1 MIRIADIPMAL
12 GYSGAQLRAAAAKKL
27 RLDAAKLQAVS
38 VVKRSIDARKKNDVK
53 FIVTVDVQVA
63 MNEEKLLSRLRD
75 GKIRTA
81 PDRTY
86 RMPDFGKLDQR
97 PVVVGFGPAGMFAG
111 LLLARAGMCPIIA
124 ERGGSVEERQR
135 AVEHFWKNRVLQT
148 ESNVQFGEGGA
159 GTFSDGKLNTGTKD
173 ERIFFVLQTLVE
185 HGAPE
190 DILFDAKPHVG
201 TDRLPQTVK
210 AIREEIIH
218 LGGEVRFNTK
228 MTDLLIRDGAVCGVK
243 LLCGGREETVETG
256 HVILAVGH
264 SARDTFRMLY
274 EKNSIPMEP
283 KPFSVGSRI
292 EHRAEWI
299 DRAQYG
305 PFAGN
310 GHLGAADYKLN
321 VHLENGRGV
330 YTFCMC
336 PGGYVVG
343 AASEENAVVT
353 NGMSEYARDGENSN
367 AALLVGIDPRD
378 FGSGHVLAGIELQR
392 SIERAAFIAGGENY
406 NAPCQRVEDFLANRP
421 TTAFGEVRP
430 TYEPGV
436 TPGSIRGVLPDFVTD
451 SMAQG
456 IEKMGRYLQGFDHPD
471 ALLTAPET
479 RSSSPVRILRG
490 ETRECPTVRGLFPC
504 GEGAGYAGGI
514 TSAAVDGLRCAEE
527 ILRQSTE
534 KNRD

>member
-1 MIRIADIPMAL
+1 MIRIADIPMHL
-12 GYSGAQLRAAAAKKL
+12 EYSGAELRAAAAKKL
-27 RLDAAKLQAVS
+27 RLDAAKLKMVT
-38 VVKRSIDARKKNDVK
+38 VVKKSVDARKKNDVK
-53 FIVTVDVQVA
+53 FIVTVDVEIQG
-63 MNEEKLLSRLRD
+63 NEEKLISRLRD
-75 GKIRTA
+75 SKVRTA

-86 RMPDFGKLDQR
+86 KMPPYGKLDRR

-111 LLLARAGMCPIIA
+111 LLLARAGLCPIIA
-124 ERGGSVEERQR
+124 ERGDSVENRQN
-135 AVEHFWKNRVLQT
+135 AVKRFWKTRVLNT

-201 TDRLPQTVK
+201 TDKLPGTVK
-210 AIREEIIH
+210 AIREEIIS

-228 MTDLLIRDGAVCGVK
+228 MTDLLTKNSSVCGVK
-243 LLCGGREETVETG
+243 LESGTREEIIETG
-256 HVILAVGH
+256 HVILAIGH
-264 SARDTFRMLY
+264 SARDTFKMLY
-274 EKNSIPMEP
+274 DKQDIPMEP
-283 KPFSVGSRI
+283 KPFSVGTRI
-292 EHRAEWI
+292 EHRAEMI

-310 GHLGAADYKLN
+310 KNLGAADYKLN

-336 PGGYVVG
+336 PDGYVVG
-343 AASEENAVVT
+343 AASEENSVVT

-367 AALLVGIDPRD
+367 AALLVGITPED
-378 FGSGHVLAGIELQR
+378 FGSSHPLAGIELQR
-392 SIERAAFIAGGENY
+392 KIEKAAFVEGGENY
-406 NAPCQRVEDFLANRP
+406 NAPCQRAGDFFEGRI
-421 TTAFGEVRP
+421 TKEFGEVLP
-430 TYEPGV
+430 TYAPGV
-436 TPGSIRGVLPDFVTD
+436 TMGNIRNVLPAEITD
-451 SMAQG
+451 SMAEG
-456 IEKMGRYLQGFDHPD
+456 IRRMGRYLTGFDSPD

-527 ILRQSTE
+527 ILRQSAE
-534 KNRD
+534 N

>member
-1 MIRIADIPMAL
+1 MIRIADIPMPL
-12 GYSGAQLRAAAAKKL
+12 DYSAASLRAAAAKKL
-27 RLDAAKLQAVS
+27 RLDSLKLRAVT
-38 VVKRSIDARKKNDVK
+38 VVKRSVDARKKNDVK
-53 FIVTVDVQVA
+53 FIVTVDVQVDG
-63 MNEEKLLSRLRD
+63 EDRVLSRLRD
-75 GKIRTA
+75 GKIRKA

-86 RMPDFGKLDQR
+86 KMPAFGKLPCR
-97 PVVVGFGPAGMFAG
+97 PVVVGFGPAGMFAA
-111 LLLARAGMCPIIA
+111 LLLARAGLCPIVA
-124 ERGGSVEERQR
+124 ERGASVEERQL
-135 AVEHFWKNRVLQT
+135 AVKRFWETRVLNT

-201 TDRLPQTVK
+201 TDRLPGTVR
-210 AIREEIIH
+210 AIREEIIS

-228 MTDLLIRDGAVCGVK
+228 MTDILIKNGAVCGVK
-243 LLCGGREETVETG
+243 LTNGQTEENVETG
-256 HVILAVGH
+256 HVVLAIGH
-264 SARDTFRMLY
+264 SARDTFRMLFDKS
-274 EKNSIPMEP
+274 EIPMEP
-283 KPFSVGSRI
+283 KPFSIGARI
-292 EHRAEWI
+292 EHRAEMI

-310 GHLGAADYKLN
+310 ENLGAADYKLN

-343 AASEENAVVT
+343 AASEENSVVT

-367 AALLVGIDPRD
+367 AALLVGITPAD
-378 FGSGHVLAGIELQR
+378 FGSDHPLAGIELQR
-392 SIERAAFIAGGENY
+392 SVEKAAFTAGGETY
-406 NAPCQRVEDFLANRP
+406 NAPCQLVGDFLDGRVSK
-421 TTAFGEVRP
+421 AFGDVQP
-430 TYEPGV
+430 TYAPGV
-436 TPGSIRGVLPDFVTD
+436 SLGDIRNVLPGEITA
-451 SMAQG
+451 SMAEG
-456 IEKMGRYLQGFDHPD
+456 IRRMGRYLSGFDSHD

-490 ETRECPTVRGLFPC
+490 DTRECPTVRGLFPC

-534 KNRD
+534 G

>member
-1 MIRIADIPMAL
+1 MIRIADIPMPLDHTAAL
-12 GYSGAQLRAAAAKKL
+12 LRAAAAKKL
-27 RLDAAKLQAVS
+27 RLDSQKLKAVT
-38 VVKRSIDARKKNDVK
+38 VVKRSVDARKKNDVK
-53 FIVTVDVQVA
+53 FIVTVDVQVDG
-63 MNEEKLLSRLRD
+63 EDRVLSRLRD
-75 GKIRTA
+75 GKIRKA

-86 RMPDFGKLDQR
+86 KMPAFGKLSCR
-97 PVVVGFGPAGMFAG
+97 PVVVGFGPAGMFAA
-111 LLLARAGMCPIIA
+111 LLLARAGLCPIVA
-124 ERGGSVEERQR
+124 ERGASVEDRQLAVKRFWETR
-135 AVEHFWKNRVLQT
+135 ALDT

-173 ERIFFVLQTLVE
+173 ERIFFVLKTLVE

-201 TDRLPQTVK
+201 TDRLPDTVR
-210 AIREEIIH
+210 AIREEIIS

-228 MTDLLIRDGAVCGVK
+228 MTDILIKNGAVCGVK
-243 LLCGGREETVETG
+243 LMNGRNEETVETG
-256 HVILAVGH
+256 HVVLAIGH
-264 SARDTFRMLY
+264 SARDTFRMLFD
-274 EKNSIPMEP
+274 KNEIPMEP
-283 KPFSVGSRI
+283 KPFSIGARI
-292 EHRAEWI
+292 EHRAEMV

-305 PFAGN
+305 TFAGN
-310 GHLGAADYKLN
+310 EHLGAADYKLN

-343 AASEENAVVT
+343 AASEENSVVT

-367 AALLVGIDPRD
+367 AALLVGITPSD
-378 FGSGHVLAGIELQR
+378 FGSEHPLAGIDLQR
-392 SIERAAFIAGGENY
+392 SVEKAAFTAGGENY
-406 NAPCQRVEDFLANRP
+406 NAPCQLVGDFLDGRASK
-421 TTAFGEVRP
+421 TFGDVQP
-430 TYEPGV
+430 TYAPGV
-436 TPGSIRGVLPDFVTD
+436 TLGDIGNVLPEEITA
-451 SMAQG
+451 SMAEG
-456 IEKMGRYLQGFDHPD
+456 IRRMGRYLSGFDSHD

-527 ILRQSTE
+527 ILRQSME
-534 KNRD
+534 G